1 MSGRFAA
8 SELET
13 LACHLTVGETYFF
26 REKRSFDI
34 LAEQILPALAQARRK
49 GRRQLR
55 IWSAACCTGEEPYS
69 IAIALLHSLPNWQEW
84 DITILASDINSRF
97 LRKAAA
103 GIYGQWSFRNAPA
116 WLKQRYFHPL
126 PNGQFQIQPR
136 IKQMVQFTRLNL
148 VEDVYPSLT
157 NNTHTMDVIFC
168 RNVLMYFTP
177 LQARKVIQK
186 LFSAQANRGWLIVG
200 PSELLQSSCE
210 PYTARNFQGA
220 ILFQKGGKPTP
231 TTTTHIPF
239 AIESS
244 PPADCQT
251 PIVLREQP
259 VAPAVLSK
267 EPSSG
272 SSSPAELRRAAHS
285 LAGEGKLAEALD
297 CCDRWIAAD
306 RLDPL
311 GHYLRANILQEQGAS
326 DDAVESLRKAL
337 YLDPNCVLAHFAMGN
352 IARNRGDAEQASK
365 HLGNARKL
373 LHRYRPDELV
383 WESEGVTA
391 ARFIQI
397 VDSLLEMEGV
407 A

>member
-34 LAEQILPALAQARRK
+34 LAEQIFPALAQARRK

-69 IAIALLHSLPNWQEW
+69 IAITLLHSLPNWQEW

-103 GIYGQWSFRNAPA
+103 GIFGQWSFRNAPA
-116 WLKQRYFHPL
+116 WLKQYFHPL

-210 PYTARNFQGA
+210 PYTARNFQGV

-244 PPADCQT
+244 PPVDCQA

-267 EPSSG
+267 EPLSG
-272 SSSPAELRRAAHS
+272 SPSPAELRRAAHS
-285 LAGEGKLAEALD
+285 LAGEGKLSEALD

-326 DDAVESLRKAL
+326 DDAVDSLRKAL